1 MSDTKKCYECKNIFR
16 KTELVDY
23 ASPRAKI
30 LHSYCPKCLKEK
42 QSRDN
47 FSDKVCFIFGLKNPG
62 PRIWAERKRLQA
74 TYGYSDEILI
84 DCLEYIY
91 KVKNFKKFAESLCL
105 ISPSMVDEMMQ
116 YKRNKTHEGLKLV
129 QAMQTETTEYIAPV
143 EKSKKK
149 NKVEYNPDD
158 WLDD

>member
-1 MSDTKKCYECKNIFR
+1 MSEFKQCYGCKQQFR
-16 KTELVDY
+16 KSELIDY
-23 ASPRAKI
+23 ASSRAKVQ
-30 LHSYCPKCLKEK
+30 HSYCSKCLKEK

-62 PRIWAERKRLQA
+62 PRIWTERKRLQN

-84 DCLEYIY
+84 DCLDYIY
-91 KVKNFKKFAESLCL
+91 NVKNFKKFVESLCL

-116 YKRNKTHEGLKLV
+116 YKRSKMKQGFQLARAT
-129 QAMQTETTEYIAPV
+129 QTETIEYIAPI
-143 EKSKKK
+143 EKDKKK
-149 NKVEYNPDD
+149 NKIEYDPDD